1 LTKSSIQLRLSLF
14 DLYLLDSRGVISQ
27 IPRTLQIATTGHGRK
42 LVTSVGTYEL
52 FGLTPKMMRSGIEWS
67 DTRVP
72 DRIATAEKALLD
84 YISTKRGG
92 RFRSLP
98 ELDLTRFSV
107 RRFRSLLA
115 SIDTPRVMT
124 AVERRFAALQR

>member
-1 LTKSSIQLRLSLF
+1 M
-14 DLYLLDSRGVISQ
+14 ISQ

-84 YISTKRGG
+84 TLYISTKRGG